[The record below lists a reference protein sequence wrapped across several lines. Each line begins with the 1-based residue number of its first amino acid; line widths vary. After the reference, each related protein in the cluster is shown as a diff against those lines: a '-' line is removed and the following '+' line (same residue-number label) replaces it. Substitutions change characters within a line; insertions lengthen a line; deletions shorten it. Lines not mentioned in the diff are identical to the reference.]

1 MKNFIKC
8 QTASRGLAAIFSL
21 SLLFLANFSL
31 AAGFSVSPIMVNLS
45 ADKKVVSLKVHNSSN
60 QPTAV
65 QAELMDWR
73 QQDGTDIHQ
82 VVTRDLLVSPPIF
95 TISPGETQVIRV
107 GLRRPIDLKQEL
119 SYRLFLQEIPPA
131 ISDNFQGLRVVM
143 RVGLPVFVE
152 PAQVRTN
159 ADLKWKIRQS
169 NTSDLILHTEN
180 QGNGHAKVT
189 ELRLKLP
196 NGQELVQRGNF
207 YILPGSQREWSITSK
222 VAHLSGGTVTLIIKN
237 QGKTVTRELRL
248 E

>member
-1 MKNFIKC
+1 MKSSMKC
-8 QTASRGLAAIFSL
+8 RTVSHGLAIFFSL
-21 SLLFLANFSL
+21 PFLFLANFSL
-31 AAGFSVSPIMVNLS
+31 AAGFSVSPIIVNLS
-45 ADKKVVSLKVHNSSN
+45 ADKKVVSLKVHNSGN
-60 QPTAV
+60 EPTAV

-73 QQDGTDIHQ
+73 QQDGKDIHQ

-107 GLRRPIDLKQEL
+107 GLRRPVDLKQEL

-131 ISDNFQGLRVVM
+131 IPDNFQGLRVVM

-169 NTSDLILHTEN
+169 HTGDLILNADN

-196 NGQELVQRGNF
+196 NGQELVQKGNF
-207 YILPGSQREWSITSK
+207 YILPGSQREWSIASK
-222 VAHLSGGTVTLIIKN
+222 MAHLSGVTVTLVIKN
-237 QGKTVTRELRL
+237 QGKTVTSELRL